1 MIIPTIE
8 KHYKDNRDTIVKKIA
23 FRMGSREAAEDVVQ
37 EAYYRALRYSDSYIN
52 TRPFNNWFSV
62 ILRNCVAEYKNTEN
76 GHPKQ
81 QEDDEDKEEAVAP
94 VSEYKD
100 YYNEILELIETKSL
114 VQIEVL
120 NYFFINH
127 YSVYDIYLI
136 TDYKYKKIH
145 QIVQRFRN
153 ELKEIYK

>member
-23 FRMGSREAAEDVVQ
+23 FRMGSPEAAEDVVQ
-37 EAYYRALRYSDSYIN
+37 EAYYRALRYYDSYN
-52 TRPFNNWFSV
+52 EARPFNNWFSV
-62 ILRNCVAEYKNTEN
+62 ILRNCVAEYKNIER

-81 QEDDEDKEEAVAP
+81 QEDDEDKEEAIAP
-94 VSEYKD
+94 QSLYSD
-100 YYNEILELIETKSL
+100 YYNEIIELIQTKSAI
-114 VQIEVL
+114 QIEIL

-127 YSVYDIYLI
+127 YTVLDICAI
-136 TDYKYKKIH
+136 TDYNYKQIH
-145 QIVQRFRN
+145 QVVQRFRN